1 MRFLPPSTRGSLD
14 LLPRSRVLQDVYC
27 AAGSGSQGIQ
37 AVNSE
42 WKKLADPRFVLQ
54 TQERAKC
61 PLCKDFI
68 GGNFNSSCS
77 NCKTTY
83 HNDCLLELTSSRC
96 STVGCNRFVQTVGE
110 AKAEV

>member
-1 MRFLPPSTRGSLD
+1 MSIARLVAEARESRGRKEKL
-14 LLPRSRVLQDVYC
+14 
-27 AAGSGSQGIQ
+27 
-37 AVNSE
+37 AVASE